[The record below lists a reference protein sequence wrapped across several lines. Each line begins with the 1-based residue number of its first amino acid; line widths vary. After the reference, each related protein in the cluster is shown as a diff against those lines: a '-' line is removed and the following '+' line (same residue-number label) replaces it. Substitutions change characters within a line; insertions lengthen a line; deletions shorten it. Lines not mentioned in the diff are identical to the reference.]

1 VTGWIVGGGGA
12 SAVAFDAGDS
22 DAVPFHE
29 VATGAAKVTPAPEV
43 EVVVP
48 GYRGKRFL
56 PVLSWLV
63 TSRLASAGATAVWR
77 TERRHGPGP
86 VQRELAPFGWRLEAE
101 RSGRWLLLH
110 GAVPPE
116 HELPPPRSFTATVGT
131 RGLVFEADYGVFS
144 PQRIDPGSGLLLD
157 IAMGLPPAE
166 SVADIGT
173 GYGALAI
180 ALLAGGR
187 AARAAGTEADSVAAW
202 LAERN
207 ASAAGVELRVAL
219 DADPLSIEPTPL
231 TVCNVPTHLNARR
244 SAALMAALAERARA
258 GRLLAVV
265 HAGLEQRYRR
275 HLALPGLKLGRH
287 AGMEHVVLEAGPA

>member
-1 VTGWIVGGGGA
+1 M
-12 SAVAFDAGDS
+12 
-22 DAVPFHE
+22 P
-29 VATGAAKVTPAPEV
+29 AAEV

-63 TSRLASAGATAVWR
+63 TSRLASAGATAAWR
-77 TERRHGPGP
+77 TERRHGPDP
-86 VQRELAPFGWRLEAE
+86 VQRELAPFGWQLEPE
-101 RSGRWLLLH
+101 RRGRWLLLR
-110 GAVPPE
+110 GAVPPA
-116 HELPPPRSFTATVGT
+116 HELPPPRSFSVAAGG
-131 RGLVFEADYGVFS
+131 RELVFEADYGVFS
-144 PQRIDPGSGLLLD
+144 PERIDPGSALLLD
-157 IAMGLPPAE
+157 VATGLPRVE
-166 SVADIGT
+166 VVADIGT

-180 ALLAGGR
+180 VLLATGR

-207 ASAAGVELRVAL
+207 ARAAGVELRVAL
-219 DADPLSIEPTPL
+219 DADPMSVEPTEL

-265 HAGLEQRYRR
+265 HAGLEERYRR
-275 HLALPGLKLGRH
+275 HLARPGLRVSRH
-287 AGMEHVVLEAGPA
+287 PGPEHVVLEAARA